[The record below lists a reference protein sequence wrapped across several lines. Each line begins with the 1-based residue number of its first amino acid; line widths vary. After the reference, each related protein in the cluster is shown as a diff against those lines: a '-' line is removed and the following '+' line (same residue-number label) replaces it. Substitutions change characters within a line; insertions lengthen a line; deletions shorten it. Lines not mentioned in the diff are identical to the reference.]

1 MTTAPAAAIFGDHSF
16 DTAAPADIR
25 QMSTSEKSWCSSA
38 LALSVLSPKLISLP
52 WLRREASAISYF
64 ERAVTANP
72 SDETAAQAL
81 AQLRE
86 RVATRF
92 KAAAEGGAQPA
103 ARAGAAARTLPR
115 ASRER

>member
-1 MTTAPAAAIFGDHSF
+1 MIPSATRNFGGGAGDQIVF
-16 DTAAPADIR
+16 IG
-25 QMSTSEKSWCSSA
+25 
-38 LALSVLSPKLISLP
+38 
-52 WLRREASAISYF
+52 ASDYAN
-64 ERAVTANP
+64 RAVTANP